1 MTLINKR
8 LKHMPTLVVSALL
21 CAAPALKA
29 APVSFGISA
38 ATISA
43 GSGYGMDASENGSNG
58 SLLDVRFDTTSFSPQ
73 SLSLAGVGDST
84 SFVFATIKFNEP
96 NTGSGANQGIR
107 SGELDGLGL
116 TASFSFTDPVAGAIA
131 LTGLGTATTGRID
144 DDDPDYA
151 IAWNPVEAD
160 FGAGGRF
167 RISVNALSFSN
178 AGSQTASA
186 TVELLSM
193 PSELRVAAV
202 PEPTSIALVG
212 VALAGAG
219 VARRRRKV

>member
-1 MTLINKR
+1 
-8 LKHMPTLVVSALL
+8 
-21 CAAPALKA
+21 
-29 APVSFGISA
+29 
-38 ATISA
+38 
-43 GSGYGMDASENGSNG
+43 
-58 SLLDVRFDTTSFSPQ
+58 
-73 SLSLAGVGDST
+73 
-84 SFVFATIKFNEP
+84 
-96 NTGSGANQGIR
+96 
-107 SGELDGLGL
+107 
-116 TASFSFTDPVAGAIA
+116 
-131 LTGLGTATTGRID
+131 
-144 DDDPDYA
+144 
-151 IAWNPVEAD
+151 VEAD

-167 RISVNALSFSN
+167 RISVNALSFNN